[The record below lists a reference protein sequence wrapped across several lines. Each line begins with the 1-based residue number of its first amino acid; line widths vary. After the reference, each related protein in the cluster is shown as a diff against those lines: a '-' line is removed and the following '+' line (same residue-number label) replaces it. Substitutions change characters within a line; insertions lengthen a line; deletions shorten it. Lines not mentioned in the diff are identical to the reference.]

1 MNNKDN
7 NGVLSQIDYSSATAL
22 STAANFI
29 MNAAEPFTHTY
40 RTYVRLRESGSLT
53 LKFWHSNN
61 VDSTWDLGQEASGGE
76 PGGEWLI
83 EAAYI
88 ADGGLV
94 PDGSVTPETQIPVTF
109 GGQDSRQVASGEC
122 FWSDEAKLE
131 LPEGHYLAFTWT
143 IRTLAAGKSFP
154 YNVEGMLVSGF
165 DAPGNLAGSEAAA
178 GFSES
183 DKLLVAPGYIGYK
196 KLVAKKLVFLGDSI
210 TQGVRTEKD
219 AYTYWAARIAEGL
232 GTEYGLW
239 NIGSGWGR
247 AYDVAADGPW
257 LNKAK
262 QGDEVLM
269 VLGVNDLDIGKR
281 NADELLGDLTGIITK
296 IKEANP
302 AVKIILSTV
311 PPFNFAEE
319 RETYW
324 RTVNA
329 AIRNTPPAG
338 VDRVFDI
345 AAVLSEPA
353 PQEHRIR
360 PEYMSNEFDPH
371 PNGHAGK
378 AVAEAFLAWYGQA
391 G

>member
-1 MNNKDN
+1 MTIKDN
-7 NGVLSQIDYSSATAL
+7 NGVLSQTEYSSATAV
-22 STAANFI
+22 SAAANQI
-29 MNAAEPFTHTY
+29 MISAEPFTHTY
-40 RTYVRLRESGSLT
+40 RTYIRLRENGSLT
-53 LKFWHSNN
+53 LKFWHSNS
-61 VDSTWDLGQEASGGE
+61 VDSTWDLGQEAKGGE
-76 PGGEWLI
+76 PGGEWVI
-83 EAAYI
+83 EAAFI

-94 PDGSVTPETQIPVTF
+94 PDGTVTSGSQVTVSF
-109 GGQDSRQVASGEC
+109 AGADSRQVAPGEC
-122 FWSDEAKLE
+122 FWSDEAQLE

-183 DKLLVAPGYIGYK
+183 DKLLVAPSYIGYK
-196 KLVAKKLVFLGDSI
+196 KQVARKLVFLGDSI

-281 NADELLGDLTGIITK
+281 TAEELISDLTGIIAK

-302 AVKIILSTV
+302 ASKIILSTV
-311 PPFNFAEE
+311 PPFNFADE

-324 RTVNA
+324 RTVNL
-329 AIRNTPPAG
+329 AIRNNPPAG

-345 AAVLSEPA
+345 AAVLAEPA

-371 PNGHAGK
+371 PNGQAGK

-391 G
+391 E

>member
-1 MNNKDN
+1 MDNKDN
-7 NGVLSQIDYSSATAL
+7 NGVLSQTDYSSATAL

-40 RTYVRLRESGSLT
+40 RTYIRLRENGSLT
-53 LKFWHSNN
+53 LKFWHSNH
-61 VDSTWDLGQEASGGE
+61 VDSTWDLGQEASGSE
-76 PGGEWLI
+76 PGGEWVI

-94 PDGSVTPETQIPVTF
+94 PDGSVTPGTQIPVTF
-109 GGQDSRQVASGEC
+109 GGQGSRQVASGEC
-122 FWSDEAKLE
+122 FWSDEAELE
-131 LPEGHYLAFTWT
+131 LPEGHYLVFTWT

-165 DAPGNLAGSEAAA
+165 DAPGNLAGSETAEK
-178 GFSES
+178 FSES
-183 DKLLVAPGYIGYK
+183 DKLLVAPSYIGYK
-196 KLVAKKLVFLGDSI
+196 KQAAKKLVFLGDSI

-219 AYTYWAARIAEGL
+219 AYSYWAARIAEGL

-247 AYDVAADGPW
+247 AYDVAGDGPW
-257 LNKAK
+257 LNKAE
-262 QGDEVLM
+262 QGDEVLT

-281 NADELLGDLTGIITK
+281 TADELLADLAGIIAK

-302 AVKIILSTV
+302 AAKIILSTV

-329 AIRNTPPAG
+329 AIRNTPPVG

-353 PQEHRIR
+353 PEEHRIR

-378 AVAEAFLAWYGQA
+378 AVADAFLAWYRQPE
-391 G
+391 